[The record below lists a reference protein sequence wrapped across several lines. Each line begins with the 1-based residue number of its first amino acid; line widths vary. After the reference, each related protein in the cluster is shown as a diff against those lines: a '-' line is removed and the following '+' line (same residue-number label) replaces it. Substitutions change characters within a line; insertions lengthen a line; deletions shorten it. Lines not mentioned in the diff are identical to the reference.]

1 MYVNSVSH
9 AERSRVRMG
18 MTVDV
23 DRSDEQLLLAAA
35 ADPAAFEAFFRRHA
49 EGVLAYFLR
58 RTGDPEVAADLMAET
73 FAAALLGLR
82 RFRRRREPALAWLF
96 AIARN
101 KLADHGRRGRVADRA
116 RRRLGIERVELED
129 ADLARIESSLD
140 ARAAFPAARRELE
153 RLPAE
158 QRAAVE
164 AYVLEGREY
173 GEIARD
179 AGCSEAVVRQRVS
192 RGLRALRTRL
202 ERP

>member
-1 MYVNSVSH
+1 MYVKDVSQQR
-9 AERSRVRMG
+9 RSRVRMDV
-18 MTVDV
+18 TVETEP
-23 DRSDEQLLLAAA
+23 SDEQLLLAAA
-35 ADPAAFEAFFRRHA
+35 SDPAAFEAFFRRHA
-49 EGVLAYFLR
+49 ESVLAYFVR
-58 RTGDPEVAADLMAET
+58 RTADPEVAADLMAET
-73 FAAALLGLR
+73 FAAALLGLK
-82 RFRRRREPALAWLF
+82 RFRRRPEPALAWLF

-129 ADLARIESSLD
+129 ADLVRIESSVD
-140 ARAAFPAARRELE
+140 AAAAFPAARRELE
-153 RLPAE
+153 RLPAD

-164 AYVLEGREY
+164 AYVLDGREY
-173 GEIARD
+173 GEIAQE

>member
-1 MYVNSVSH
+1 MDP
-9 AERSRVRMG
+9 ER
-18 MTVDV
+18 T
-23 DRSDEQLLLAAA
+23 DEQLLLAAA
-35 ADPAAFEAFFRRHA
+35 DDPAAFEAFFRRHGDA
-49 EGVLAYFLR
+49 VLGYFMR

-82 RFRRRREPALAWLF
+82 RFRRRPEPALAWLF

-116 RRRLGIERVELED
+116 RRRLGIERVALED
-129 ADLARIESSLD
+129 HDLARIESSVD
-140 ARAAFPAARRELE
+140 AAAAFPAARRELE

-164 AYVLEGREY
+164 AYVLEGRDY
-173 GEIARD
+173 GEIAED